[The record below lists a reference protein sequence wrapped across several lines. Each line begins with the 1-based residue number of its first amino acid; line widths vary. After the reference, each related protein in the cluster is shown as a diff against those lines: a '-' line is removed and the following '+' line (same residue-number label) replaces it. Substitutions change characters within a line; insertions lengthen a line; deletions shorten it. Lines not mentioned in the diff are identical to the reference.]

1 MDFNLTD
8 EQALLR
14 DSVARFLRDDHGFD
28 ARKEAVVAGC
38 GHITALWK
46 RLAKDLGLP
55 GLAVPAELG
64 GIGAGSVETM
74 IVMEELGSALFA
86 GPFLE
91 TAVIG
96 VTLLDR
102 VGGDIARAALRGIAS
117 GEIVTAFAWAEPD
130 MRYDVA
136 DISLAARMTDDGWLL
151 AGGKTVVTA
160 APWATHI
167 IVAARTAGEKGEGA
181 GLSLFLVERGTDRL
195 RMFDYPTF
203 DGRRAADLIFEDA
216 HVPAHCLI
224 GPEGEARPLIEEVMD
239 RAIAACCAESV
250 GAMQRML
257 DATLA
262 YTAERR
268 QFGQPLADFQALQH
282 RMVDMFMQVEL
293 ARSATFLVTLRL
305 DGDPVERSLAASSA
319 KATVAQAARFV
330 GQNAIQLHGGMGMT
344 DDLPLGHYF
353 KRTTMIEGEFGTI
366 DHHIRRHARLS
377 RDRAA

>member
-14 DSVARFLRDDHGFD
+14 DSVARFLRDHHGFD
-28 ARKEAVVAGC
+28 ARKKAVVAGC

-262 YTAERR
+262 YTAERY
-268 QFGQPLADFQALQH
+268 QFGQPLAEFQALQH

-305 DGDPVERSLAASSA
+305 DGDPVERALAASSA

-353 KRTTMIEGEFGTI
+353 KRTTIIEGEFGTI